1 MNITQFSSVFLKVCS
16 YFLLTI
22 LNSAYVQAAL
32 LPEPS
37 IELLYDLK
45 QSMVKIGTTTKSG
58 GHGFGTG
65 VAVSKDH
72 VVTNCHVLGN
82 ANGISISK
90 WGTEYPAESLQADWK
105 HDLCILKVQYA
116 DLKPIAMADSSK
128 LNYEQQVI
136 SISMPNDSPAPFVAL
151 STVKALY
158 AFDNEQVVRT
168 QAAFA
173 IGASGSPVFDY
184 DGKLIAI
191 STFKSPGKNA
201 YYYNMPIN
209 MVRALLL
216 TESVPLDSIHAAPFW
231 DAAENDRP
239 FFMQVVL
246 PYQNNRW
253 QDVQTIA
260 KNWVTK
266 EPISAEAWY
275 YLGKSTQN
283 LADMDSAKMFFNKA
297 LNLQPN
303 HPATLQAIA
312 QIAHIEGKLGEAE
325 KIRGILKDI
334 NPQLLEE
341 FDLPT
346 SAQAEQDTLGAPHIN
361 STR

>member
-1 MNITQFSSVFLKVCS
+1 MVKYYLNLPVSCS
-16 YFLLTI
+16 YFLLAY
-22 LNSAYVQAAL
+22 SAHAAV

-37 IELLYDLK
+37 IDLLYDLK

-65 VAVSKDH
+65 VAVSKEH

-82 ANGISISK
+82 ANGISVSK
-90 WGTEYPAESLQADWK
+90 WSTEYPAESLQADWK

-116 DLKPIAMADSSK
+116 DLKPIALADSSK

-136 SISMPNDSPAPFVAL
+136 SISMPADSPAPFVAL

-158 AFDNEQVVRT
+158 AFDGEQVIRT

-184 DGKLIAI
+184 EGKLIGI

-209 MVRALLL
+209 LVRDLLL
-216 TESVPLDSIHAAPFW
+216 TQSVPLNSIHVAPFW

-239 FFMQVVL
+239 FFMQIVL

-253 QDVQTIA
+253 QDVQSIA
-260 KNWVTK
+260 TNWVEK
-266 EPISAEAWY
+266 EPASAEAWY
-275 YLGKSTQN
+275 YLGKSAQN
-283 LADMDSAKMFFNKA
+283 LADVNNAKAYFNKA
-297 LNLQPN
+297 LQLQAN
-303 HPATLQAIA
+303 HPASLQAIA
-312 QIAHIEGKLGEAE
+312 QIAHTEGNQAEAE
-325 KIRGILKDI
+325 KIRATLKEI

-341 FDLPT
+341 LDPAMQD
-346 SAQAEQDTLGAPHIN
+346 AQNAQ
-361 STR
+361 

>member
-1 MNITQFSSVFLKVCS
+1 MMITNRLLCTLLICMPFLVVFS
-16 YFLLTI
+16 
-22 LNSAYVQAAL
+22 AQAEL

-37 IELLYDLK
+37 VELIYDLK

-72 VVTNCHVLGN
+72 VVTNCHVVGN
-82 ANGISISK
+82 ANGISITK

-136 SISMPNDSPAPFVAL
+136 SISMPADSPAPFVAL

-158 AFDNEQVVRT
+158 PYDNEQVIRT

-209 MVRALLL
+209 MVRDLLK
-216 TESVPLDSIHAAPFW
+216 TESVPLNSIHAAPFW

-239 FFMQVVL
+239 FFMQIVL

-253 QDVQTIA
+253 QDVQKIA
-260 KNWVTK
+260 NNWVK
-266 EPISAEAWY
+266 NEPASAEAWY
-275 YLGKSTQN
+275 YLGKAAQN
-283 LADMDSAKMFFNKA
+283 LADVGVAKMHFNKA
-297 LNLQPN
+297 LSLQNN

-312 QIAHIEGKLGEAE
+312 LIAQAEGKQAEAD
-325 KIRGILKDI
+325 KIRVTLKDI
-334 NPQLLEE
+334 NPQLLE
-341 FDLPT
+341 DLDP
-346 SAQAEQDTLGAPHIN
+346 SPDAHGVDQ
-361 STR
+361 

>member
-1 MNITQFSSVFLKVCS
+1 MINAKCILKTLTVSSP
-16 YFLLTI
+16 I
-22 LNSAYVQAAL
+22 LIALSAAAAS

-37 IELLYDLK
+37 TELLFSLK
-45 QSMVKIGTTTKSG
+45 ESMVKVGTTTKSG

-65 VAVSKDH
+65 VAVTKDH

-82 ANGISISK
+82 ANGISITK
-90 WGTEYPAESLQADWK
+90 WGTQYPVESLQADWK

-136 SISMPNDSPAPFVAL
+136 SISMPSDSPAPYVAL

-158 AFDNEQVVRT
+158 PFDSEQVIRT

-184 DGKLIAI
+184 EGKLIAI

-209 MVRALLL
+209 MVKALLQ
-216 TESVPLDSIHAAPFW
+216 TESVPLNSVHGAPFW
-231 DAAENDRP
+231 DAAEDNRP
-239 FFMQVVL
+239 FFMQIVL

-253 QDVQTIA
+253 QDVQTVA
-260 KNWVTK
+260 KNWVK
-266 EPISAEAWY
+266 QEPNSAEAWY
-275 YLGKSTQN
+275 YLGRAEQN
-283 LADMDSAKMFFNKA
+283 LTNPNLAKAHFKKA
-297 LNLQPN
+297 LSLQVN
-303 HPATLQAIA
+303 HPASLQAIA
-312 QIAHIEGKLGEAE
+312 QIAEAE
-325 KIRGILKDI
+325 GQLDEVDKIRVTLKEI

-341 FDLPT
+341 I
-346 SAQAEQDTLGAPHIN
+346 AP
-361 STR
+361 

>member
-1 MNITQFSSVFLKVCS
+1 MNHAKNLLKSLMVGLP
-16 YFLLTI
+16 FVVAI
-22 LNSAYVQAAL
+22 NAKAAE

-37 IELLYDLK
+37 VDLLYGLK
-45 QSMVKIGTTTKSG
+45 ESMVKVGTTTKSG

-65 VAVSKDH
+65 VAVTKDH

-82 ANGISISK
+82 ANGITITK
-90 WGTEYPAESLQADWK
+90 WGTQYPVESLQADWK

-136 SISMPNDSPAPFVAL
+136 SISMPSDSPAPYVAL

-158 AFDNEQVVRT
+158 LLDNEQVIRT

-184 DGKLIAI
+184 EGKLIAI

-209 MVRALLL
+209 MVKALLQ
-216 TESVPLDSIHAAPFW
+216 TASVPLNSVHGAPFW
-231 DAAENDRP
+231 DAADNDRP
-239 FFMQVVL
+239 FFMQIVL
-246 PYQNNRW
+246 PYQNKRW
-253 QDVQTIA
+253 QDVQTVA
-260 KNWVTK
+260 NNWIK
-266 EPISAEAWY
+266 QEPTSAEAWY
-275 YLGKSTQN
+275 YLGKAEQN
-283 LADMDSAKMFFNKA
+283 LANPNLAKTHFKKA
-297 LNLQPN
+297 LSLQTN
-303 HPATLQAIA
+303 HPASLQAIA
-312 QIAHIEGKLGEAE
+312 QMAEAEGKLDEAD
-325 KIRGILKDI
+325 KIRLTLKEI

-341 FDLPT
+341 MLPEKLE
-346 SAQAEQDTLGAPHIN
+346 AQSLD
-361 STR
+361 

>member
-1 MNITQFSSVFLKVCS
+1 MINAKSLLCSLFCVQFLAA
-16 YFLLTI
+16 L
-22 LNSAYVQAAL
+22 SAQAAV

-37 IELLYDLK
+37 VELIYDLK

-72 VVTNCHVLGN
+72 VVTNCHVVGN
-82 ANGISISK
+82 ANGISITK

-136 SISMPNDSPAPFVAL
+136 SISMPADSPAPFVAL

-158 AFDNEQVVRT
+158 PYDNEQVIRT

-209 MVRALLL
+209 MVRDLLK
-216 TESVPLDSIHAAPFW
+216 TESVPLNSIHAAPFW

-239 FFMQVVL
+239 FFMQIVL

-253 QDVQTIA
+253 QDVQTVA
-260 KNWVTK
+260 NNWVKK
-266 EPISAEAWY
+266 EPTSAEAWY
-275 YLGKSTQN
+275 YLGKAAQN
-283 LADMDSAKMFFNKA
+283 LADVSAAKAHFNKA
-297 LNLQPN
+297 LSLQN
-303 HPATLQAIA
+303 KHPATLQAMA
-312 QIAHIEGKLGEAE
+312 QIAQAEGKQAEAD
-325 KIRGILKDI
+325 KIRVTLQDI
-334 NPQLLEE
+334 NPQLLE
-341 FDLPT
+341 DLDP
-346 SAQAEQDTLGAPHIN
+346 SPDAQGVDQ
-361 STR
+361 

>member
-1 MNITQFSSVFLKVCS
+1 MNHAKLLLKALIVGVPFLVA
-16 YFLLTI
+16 I
-22 LNSAYVQAAL
+22 SAKAAG

-37 IELLYDLK
+37 VDLLYSLK
-45 QSMVKIGTTTKSG
+45 ESMVKVGTTTKSG

-65 VAVSKDH
+65 VAVTKDH

-82 ANGISISK
+82 ANGISITK
-90 WGTEYPAESLQADWK
+90 WGTQYPVESLQADWK

-136 SISMPNDSPAPFVAL
+136 SISMPSDSPAPFVAL

-158 AFDNEQVVRT
+158 LLDNEQVIRT

-184 DGKLIAI
+184 EGKLIAI

-209 MVRALLL
+209 MVKALLQ
-216 TESVPLDSIHAAPFW
+216 TESVPLNSIHGAPFW
-231 DAAENDRP
+231 EAAENNRP
-239 FFMQVVL
+239 FFMQIVL

-253 QDVQTIA
+253 QDVQTVA
-260 KNWVTK
+260 NNWIK
-266 EPISAEAWY
+266 QEPSSAEAWY
-275 YLGKSTQN
+275 YLGKAEQN
-283 LADMDSAKMFFNKA
+283 LANLNIAKTHFKKA
-297 LNLQPN
+297 LSLQSN
-303 HPATLQAIA
+303 HPASLQATA
-312 QIAHIEGKLGEAE
+312 QIAEAE
-325 KIRGILKDI
+325 GQLDEADKIRVTLKEI
-334 NPQLLEE
+334 NPQLLDEIGPE
-341 FDLPT
+341 NTETQSVDQYKF
-346 SAQAEQDTLGAPHIN
+346 
-361 STR
+361 

>member
-1 MNITQFSSVFLKVCS
+1 MKNLAKNVCCI
-16 YFLLTI
+16 LLV
-22 LNSAYVQAAL
+22 SACSAQAAV
-32 LPEPS
+32 LPEPT
-37 IELLYDLK
+37 IEFLYELK

-116 DLKPIAMADSSK
+116 DLKPIVMADSSK
-128 LNYEQQVI
+128 LSYEQQVI
-136 SISMPNDSPAPFVAL
+136 SISMPADSPAPFVAL

-158 AFDNEQVVRT
+158 AYDDEQVIRT

-184 DGKLIAI
+184 EGKLIAI

-209 MVRALLL
+209 MVRDLLK
-216 TESVPLDSIHAAPFW
+216 TESVPLNSVHAAPFW

-239 FFMQVVL
+239 FFMQIVL

-253 QDVQTIA
+253 QDVQTVA
-260 KNWVTK
+260 KNWVKK
-266 EPISAEAWY
+266 EPASAEAWY
-275 YLGKSTQN
+275 YLAKAVQN
-283 LADMDSAKMFFNKA
+283 LGDLAAAKTHFNKA
-297 LNLQPN
+297 LSLQAN

-312 QIAHIEGKLGEAE
+312 GIAQAEGKQDEAD
-325 KIRGILKDI
+325 KIRVTLKDI

-341 FDLPT
+341 FGAD
-346 SAQAEQDTLGAPHIN
+346 SGAQNPDQYKF
-361 STR
+361 

>member
-1 MNITQFSSVFLKVCS
+1 MKNLIQNICSIFILSAFS
-16 YFLLTI
+16 
-22 LNSAYVQAAL
+22 AQAAV
-32 LPEPS
+32 LPEPTVD
-37 IELLYDLK
+37 LLYDLK

-65 VAVSKDH
+65 VAVSKEH

-82 ANGISISK
+82 ANGISITK

-116 DLKPIAMADSSK
+116 DLKPIVMADSSK
-128 LNYEQQVI
+128 LSYEQQVI
-136 SISMPNDSPAPFVAL
+136 SISMPADSPAPFVAL

-158 AFDNEQVVRT
+158 TLDNEQVIRT

-209 MVRALLL
+209 MVRDLLK
-216 TESVPLDSIHAAPFW
+216 TESVPLNSVHAAPFW

-239 FFMQVVL
+239 FFMQIVM

-253 QDVQTIA
+253 PDVQTVA
-260 KNWVTK
+260 KNWVEK
-266 EPISAEAWY
+266 EPTSAEAWY
-275 YLGKSTQN
+275 YLGKAAQN
-283 LADMDSAKMFFNKA
+283 LANVKSAKTHFNKA
-297 LNLQPN
+297 LSLQSN

-312 QIAHIEGKLGEAE
+312 QIAQAEGNQDEAD
-325 KIRGILKDI
+325 KIRVTLKEM

-341 FDLPT
+341 IEADQYKF
-346 SAQAEQDTLGAPHIN
+346 
-361 STR
+361 

>member
-1 MNITQFSSVFLKVCS
+1 MNHAKYLLKTAMVCVP
-16 YFLLTI
+16 FI
-22 LNSAYVQAAL
+22 VAVSANAAG

-37 IELLYDLK
+37 VTLLYGLK
-45 QSMVKIGTTTKSG
+45 ESLVKVGTTTKSG

-65 VAVSKDH
+65 VAVTKDH

-82 ANGISISK
+82 ANGISITK
-90 WGTEYPAESLQADWK
+90 WGTQYPVESLQADWK

-116 DLKPIAMADSSK
+116 DLKPITMADSSK

-136 SISMPNDSPAPFVAL
+136 SISMPSDSPAPFVAL

-158 AFDNEQVVRT
+158 PLDNEQVIRT

-184 DGKLIAI
+184 EGKLIAI

-209 MVRALLL
+209 MVKALLQ
-216 TESVPLDSIHAAPFW
+216 TESVPLNSVHGTPFW
-231 DAAENDRP
+231 DAAENNRP
-239 FFMQVVL
+239 FFMQIVL

-253 QDVQTIA
+253 QDVLTIA
-260 KNWVTK
+260 SNWVKK
-266 EPISAEAWY
+266 EPSNAEAWY
-275 YLGKSTQN
+275 YLGKAEQN
-283 LADMDSAKMFFNKA
+283 LANTNMAKTHFKKA
-297 LNLQPN
+297 LTLQSN
-303 HPATLQAIA
+303 HPASLQAIA
-312 QIAHIEGKLGEAE
+312 QMAQAEGKLDEAD
-325 KIRGILKDI
+325 KIRVTLKEI

-341 FDLPT
+341 I
-346 SAQAEQDTLGAPHIN
+346 AP
-361 STR
+361 

>member
-1 MNITQFSSVFLKVCS
+1 MNRAKNLLKRLIVGLPFLVAV
-16 YFLLTI
+16 
-22 LNSAYVQAAL
+22 SAKAAS

-37 IELLYDLK
+37 VDLLYGLK
-45 QSMVKIGTTTKSG
+45 ESMVKIGTTTKSG

-65 VAVSKDH
+65 VAVTKDH

-82 ANGISISK
+82 ANGISITK
-90 WGTEYPAESLQADWK
+90 WGTQYPVESLQADWK

-136 SISMPNDSPAPFVAL
+136 SISMPSDSPAPFVAL

-158 AFDNEQVVRT
+158 PLDNEQVIRT

-209 MVRALLL
+209 MVKALLL
-216 TESVPLDSIHAAPFW
+216 TTSVPLNSVHGAPFW
-231 DAAENDRP
+231 DAAETDRP
-239 FFMQVVL
+239 FFMQIVL
-246 PYQNNRW
+246 PYQNKRW
-253 QDVQTIA
+253 QDVQTVVN
-260 KNWVTK
+260 NWIK
-266 EPISAEAWY
+266 QEPSSAEAWY
-275 YLGKSTQN
+275 YLGKAEQN
-283 LADMDSAKMFFNKA
+283 LANPNLAKTHFKKA
-297 LNLQPN
+297 LSLQTN
-303 HPATLQAIA
+303 HPASLQAIA
-312 QIAHIEGKLGEAE
+312 QMAEAEGKLDEAD
-325 KIRGILKDI
+325 KIRVTLKEI

-341 FDLPT
+341 ISPEKLE
-346 SAQAEQDTLGAPHIN
+346 AQSVDQYKF
-361 STR
+361 

>member
-1 MNITQFSSVFLKVCS
+1 MNHAKYLLKTAMVCVP
-16 YFLLTI
+16 FI
-22 LNSAYVQAAL
+22 VAVSANAAG

-37 IELLYDLK
+37 ITLLYGLK
-45 QSMVKIGTTTKSG
+45 ESLVKVGTTTKSG

-65 VAVSKDH
+65 VAVTKDH

-82 ANGISISK
+82 ANGISITK
-90 WGTEYPAESLQADWK
+90 WGTQYPVESLQADWK

-116 DLKPIAMADSSK
+116 DLKPITMADSSK

-136 SISMPNDSPAPFVAL
+136 SISMPSDSPAPFVAL

-158 AFDNEQVVRT
+158 PLDNEQVIRT

-184 DGKLIAI
+184 EGKLIAI

-209 MVRALLL
+209 MVKALLQ
-216 TESVPLDSIHAAPFW
+216 TESVPLNSVHGTPFW
-231 DAAENDRP
+231 DAAENNRP
-239 FFMQVVL
+239 FFMQIVL

-253 QDVQTIA
+253 QDVLTIA
-260 KNWVTK
+260 SNWVK
-266 EPISAEAWY
+266 QEPSNAEAWY
-275 YLGKSTQN
+275 YLGKAEQN
-283 LADMDSAKMFFNKA
+283 LANTDMAKTHFKKA
-297 LNLQPN
+297 LSLQSN
-303 HPATLQAIA
+303 HPASLQAIA
-312 QIAHIEGKLGEAE
+312 QMAQAEGKLDEAD
-325 KIRGILKDI
+325 KIRVTLKEI

-341 FDLPT
+341 I
-346 SAQAEQDTLGAPHIN
+346 AP
-361 STR
+361 

>member
-1 MNITQFSSVFLKVCS
+1 MITKFLVFGLLVCLQFFGTV
-16 YFLLTI
+16 
-22 LNSAYVQAAL
+22 SAQAAV

-37 IELLYDLK
+37 VDFLYDLK
-45 QSMVKIGTTTKSG
+45 QSMVKINTTTKSG

-90 WGTEYPAESLQADWK
+90 WGTEYSAESLQADWK

-136 SISMPNDSPAPFVAL
+136 SISMPADSPAPFVAL

-158 AFDNEQVVRT
+158 AFDSEQVIRT

-191 STFKSPGKNA
+191 STFKSPGRNA

-209 MVRALLL
+209 MVKALLL
-216 TESVPLDSIHAAPFW
+216 TEPVPLNSAHAAPFW

-239 FFMQVVL
+239 FFMQIVI
-246 PYQNNRW
+246 PYQNKSW
-253 QDVQTIA
+253 QDVQTVA
-260 KNWVTK
+260 NDWTKK
-266 EPISAEAWY
+266 EPNSAEAWY
-275 YLGKSTQN
+275 YLGKSAQN
-283 LADMDSAKMFFNKA
+283 LSDIDKAKAHFKQA
-297 LNLQPN
+297 LSLQAN
-303 HPATLQAIA
+303 HPPSLQALAYIA
-312 QIAHIEGKLGEAE
+312 QNEGKLEE
-325 KIRGILKDI
+325 LDKISVTLKQI

-341 FDLPT
+341 IDPAKQD
-346 SAQAEQDTLGAPHIN
+346 AQNADQYKF
-361 STR
+361 

>member
-1 MNITQFSSVFLKVCS
+1 MNRAKNLLKSLMVGLPFLVAV
-16 YFLLTI
+16 
-22 LNSAYVQAAL
+22 SAKAAS

-37 IELLYDLK
+37 VDLLYGLK
-45 QSMVKIGTTTKSG
+45 ESMVKVGTTTKSG

-65 VAVSKDH
+65 VAVTKDH

-82 ANGISISK
+82 ANGISITK
-90 WGTEYPAESLQADWK
+90 WGTQYPVESLQADWK

-136 SISMPNDSPAPFVAL
+136 SISMPADSPAPFVAL

-158 AFDNEQVVRT
+158 PFDNEQVIRT

-209 MVRALLL
+209 MVKALLQ
-216 TESVPLDSIHAAPFW
+216 TASVPLNSIHGAPFW
-231 DAAENDRP
+231 DAAETDRP
-239 FFMQVVL
+239 FFMQIVL
-246 PYQNNRW
+246 PYQNKRW
-253 QDVQTIA
+253 QDVQTVA
-260 KNWVTK
+260 NNWIK
-266 EPISAEAWY
+266 QEPTSAEAWY
-275 YLGKSTQN
+275 YLGKAEQN
-283 LADMDSAKMFFNKA
+283 LANTNMAKTHFTKA
-297 LNLQPN
+297 LSLQTN
-303 HPATLQAIA
+303 HPASLQAIA
-312 QIAHIEGKLGEAE
+312 QMAEAEGKLDEAD
-325 KIRGILKDI
+325 KIRVTLKEI

-341 FDLPT
+341 ISPEKLE
-346 SAQAEQDTLGAPHIN
+346 AQSVDQYKF
-361 STR
+361 

>member
-1 MNITQFSSVFLKVCS
+1 MNHAKYLLKGLIVCMPFLVAA
-16 YFLLTI
+16 
-22 LNSAYVQAAL
+22 SAKAAA

-37 IELLYDLK
+37 VELLYGLK
-45 QSMVKIGTTTKSG
+45 ESMVKVGTTTKSG

-65 VAVSKDH
+65 VAVTKDH

-82 ANGISISK
+82 ANGISITK
-90 WGTEYPAESLQADWK
+90 WGSQYPVESLQADWK

-136 SISMPNDSPAPFVAL
+136 SISMPSDSPAPFVAL

-158 AFDNEQVVRT
+158 PFDNEQVIRT

-184 DGKLIAI
+184 EGKLIAI

-209 MVRALLL
+209 MVKALLQ
-216 TESVPLDSIHAAPFW
+216 TESVPLNSIHGAPFW

-239 FFMQVVL
+239 FFMQIVL

-253 QDVQTIA
+253 QDVQMVA
-260 KNWVTK
+260 NDWVK
-266 EPISAEAWY
+266 QEPSSAEAWY
-275 YLGKSTQN
+275 YLGKAEQN
-283 LADMDSAKMFFNKA
+283 LANINIAKTHFRKA
-297 LNLQPN
+297 LSLQSN
-303 HPATLQAIA
+303 HPASLQAIA
-312 QIAHIEGKLGEAE
+312 QIAQAEGKLDEAD
-325 KIRGILKDI
+325 KIRVTLKEI

-341 FDLPT
+341 I
-346 SAQAEQDTLGAPHIN
+346 AP
-361 STR
+361 

>member
-1 MNITQFSSVFLKVCS
+1 MSTVNYYLSLLISCS
-16 YFLLTI
+16 YSLLTC
-22 LNSAYVQAAL
+22 SAHAAV

-65 VAVSKDH
+65 VAVSKEH

-82 ANGISISK
+82 ANGISVSK
-90 WGTEYPAESLQADWK
+90 WNTEYPAESLQADWK

-136 SISMPNDSPAPFVAL
+136 SISMPADSPAPFVAL

-158 AFDNEQVVRT
+158 AFGSEQVIRT

-184 DGKLIAI
+184 EGKLIAI

-209 MVRALLL
+209 LVRDLLL
-216 TESVPLDSIHAAPFW
+216 TKSVPLNSSHVAPFW
-231 DAAENDRP
+231 DVAENDRP
-239 FFMQVVL
+239 FFMQIVL

-253 QDVQTIA
+253 QDVQSIA
-260 KNWVTK
+260 KSWVEK
-266 EPISAEAWY
+266 EPTSAEAWY
-275 YLGKSTQN
+275 YYGKSAQN
-283 LADMDSAKMFFNKA
+283 LADVNNAKVYFNKA
-297 LNLQPN
+297 LSLQTN
-303 HPATLQAIA
+303 HPASLQALAVIA
-312 QIAHIEGKLGEAE
+312 LTESKQAEAA
-325 KIRGILKDI
+325 KILATLKEI
-334 NPQLLEE
+334 NPKLLEE
-341 FDLPT
+341 LDPVKQD
-346 SAQAEQDTLGAPHIN
+346 AQYAE
-361 STR
+361 

>member
-1 MNITQFSSVFLKVCS
+1 MNHAKYILIGLIVCMPFLEAV
-16 YFLLTI
+16 
-22 LNSAYVQAAL
+22 SAKAAG

-37 IELLYDLK
+37 VELLYSLK
-45 QSMVKIGTTTKSG
+45 ESMVKVGTTTKSG

-65 VAVSKDH
+65 VAVTKDH

-82 ANGISISK
+82 ANGITITK
-90 WGTEYPAESLQADWK
+90 WGAQYPVESLHADWK

-136 SISMPNDSPAPFVAL
+136 SISMPSDSPAPYVAL

-158 AFDNEQVVRT
+158 PFDNEQVIRT

-184 DGKLIAI
+184 EGKLIAI

-201 YYYNMPIN
+201 YYYNIPIN
-209 MVRALLL
+209 MVKALLQ
-216 TESVPLDSIHAAPFW
+216 TESVPLNSVHGVPFW
-231 DAAENDRP
+231 DAAEHNRP
-239 FFMQVVL
+239 FFMQIVL

-253 QDVQTIA
+253 QDVLTIA
-260 KNWVTK
+260 SNWVK
-266 EPISAEAWY
+266 QEPSSAEAWY
-275 YLGKSTQN
+275 YLGKAEQN
-283 LADMDSAKMFFNKA
+283 LANTNMAKTHFKKA
-297 LNLQPN
+297 LSLQTN
-303 HPATLQAIA
+303 HPASLLAIA
-312 QIAHIEGKLGEAE
+312 QMAQAEGKLDEAD
-325 KIRGILKDI
+325 KIRVTLKEI

-341 FDLPT
+341 I
-346 SAQAEQDTLGAPHIN
+346 AP
-361 STR
+361 

>member
-1 MNITQFSSVFLKVCS
+1 MVKSYLSLPLSFSYFALVCS
-16 YFLLTI
+16 
-22 LNSAYVQAAL
+22 AQAAV

-37 IELLYDLK
+37 DELLYNLK

-65 VAVSKDH
+65 VAVSKEH

-116 DLKPIAMADSSK
+116 DLKPIAMADSSQ
-128 LNYEQQVI
+128 LNYEQPVI
-136 SISMPNDSPAPFVAL
+136 SISMPADSPAPYVAL

-158 AFDNEQVVRT
+158 AFDGEQVIRT

-173 IGASGSPVFDY
+173 IGASGSPVFNY
-184 DGKLIAI
+184 EGNLIAI

-209 MVRALLL
+209 LVKTLLI
-216 TESVPLDSIHAAPFW
+216 TESVPLNSIHAAPFW
-231 DAAENDRP
+231 DAAENERP
-239 FFMQVVL
+239 FFMQIVL

-253 QDVQTIA
+253 HDVQRIA
-260 KNWVTK
+260 QSWVAV
-266 EPISAEAWY
+266 EPTSAEAWY
-275 YLGKSTQN
+275 YLAKSAQN
-283 LADMDSAKMFFNKA
+283 LADINNAKIYFAKA
-297 LNLQPN
+297 LSLQPN

-312 QIAHIEGKLGEAE
+312 QIAQSEGKQSEAD
-325 KIRGILKDI
+325 KIRVTLKEI
-334 NPQLLEE
+334 NPQLLE
-341 FDLPT
+341 DLDPAKQD
-346 SAQAEQDTLGAPHIN
+346 AQNAE
-361 STR
+361 